1 MLGIGEH
8 FTGLNRNT
16 VNLPTNDWPT
26 SHHFTICTSFPWK
39 ETSCVR
45 YRRQEGWR
53 GGGDNLNTANI
64 WPAVS
69 GSYDDTSR
77 LELQLD
83 QSLKPPRAASVLA
96 VIRKEVSIA
105 NHFCVTA
112 SLHFNCWSRINSQP
126 LFWPITDLLLLAYV
140 LSDMCRYKTLFC
152 EMQKIVEVNNK
163 YKNTKIPVKFVISEH
178 QCRFA
183 LQIYQ
188 YHSF

>member
-1 MLGIGEH
+1 MTDPLHI
-8 FTGLNRNT
+8 TSLSA
-16 VNLPTNDWPT
+16 LP
-26 SHHFTICTSFPWK
+26 FPEK
-39 ETSCVR
+39 KPAVCDTDAR
-45 YRRQEGWR
+45 R
-53 GGGDNLNTANI
+53 GGGGGGNNLNTANI

-112 SLHFNCWSRINSQP
+112 SLHFNCWSPINSQP
-126 LFWPITDLLLLAYV
+126 LFWPITDLSLLAYV